1 MTSGFMPRTV
11 RPVSALVDPLLVPAR
26 SSTDCPVTCATFGRQ
41 VLSCTGRKVGCKVW
55 HARYPYFR
63 TSTLGSVMQLSF
75 RSRRSRPR
83 LSDSRG
89 QGLVEFALIVPV
101 VLLILL
107 FAIDLGRAYYSWV
120 ILQNASRIGANYAA
134 LNPEGWEGDS
144 AAIQAEYAALV
155 SGDWGTI
162 DCPSPA
168 PPVFSD
174 GTDTSSSGQT
184 PDTSY
189 NVGDSVKVS
198 LTCPFRPITPVIS
211 AIVGDTVQLGA
222 SSDFRIRSGD
232 IAGLINQ
239 VRIPPPV
246 VASPSPTPTA
256 CLPASIA
263 VPNLVGSTV
272 VAARSQWAAAGFT
285 GAFSPANGSNNKI
298 VTGQNPPAGG
308 PCVPATTSMTV
319 THT

>member
-1 MTSGFMPRTV
+1 
-11 RPVSALVDPLLVPAR
+11 
-26 SSTDCPVTCATFGRQ
+26 
-41 VLSCTGRKVGCKVW
+41 
-55 HARYPYFR
+55 
-63 TSTLGSVMQLSF
+63 MQLSF

-101 VLLILL
+101 ILLILL

-134 LNPEGWEGDS
+134 LNPAGWEPPGS
-144 AAIQAEYAALV
+144 SAIQAEYSALV

-168 PPVFSD
+168 APAFRD
-174 GTDTSSSGQT
+174 GTDTSSTGQT

-189 NVGDSVKVS
+189 NVGDSVNVS

-222 SSDFRIRSGD
+222 SSEFRIRSGN
-232 IAGLINQ
+232 IAGLTYQ
-239 VRIPPPV
+239 ARIPPPAV
-246 VASPSPTPTA
+246 CIV
-256 CLPASIA
+256 
-263 VPNLVGSTV
+263 VPNLVGRTV
-272 VAARSQWAAAGFT
+272 QEARDEWEGAGFT
-285 GAFSPANGSNNKI
+285 GPFDPATGSNNED
-298 VTGQNPPAGG
+298 VTGQDPPAGG